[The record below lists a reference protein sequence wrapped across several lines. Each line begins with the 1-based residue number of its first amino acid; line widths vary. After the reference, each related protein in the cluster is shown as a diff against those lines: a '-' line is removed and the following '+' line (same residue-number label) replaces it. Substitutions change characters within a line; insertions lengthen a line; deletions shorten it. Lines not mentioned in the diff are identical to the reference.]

1 MKAWSLLLFLFCFAH
16 ALNAQVNDRLQLIL
30 KNDSTEI
37 PHKISE
43 IQSLI
48 KEESGKVNDTVM
60 VEYYLRLS
68 RLAQA
73 DQDYLSAIDYCD
85 TLLRNYPKLNF
96 DKTIK
101 VKERKAS
108 IYKSS
113 GQTDVSVSEYLS
125 ILSEYEDRQDF
136 KQSAKTNNKIGVIFL
151 KMNDLENAEYHLLES
166 VEHAK
171 KINNK
176 KYEASSLMSLGNRYK
191 KENNFKEA
199 ENYYKQ
205 SIAICK
211 AEGYKRLLAG
221 NYNNYGSSYRM
232 QGNHK
237 KALYYFN
244 LAVKMNKELGN
255 DKWLSYNYNNIGNV
269 HNGQKQHQKALE
281 YFFKS
286 NEIKQRIN
294 DPYGIYSTYMNIASA
309 YDSIG
314 NYKLAH
320 EYYVKYTKIKDSLAE
335 VDNVL
340 LTKKLGA
347 EFQAEKREAEI
358 IQLNMQSEL
367 DQQEI
372 EARDERIS
380 YQNFLGWL
388 LGFGIFLILVI
399 AIIIWRSA
407 VSRKKTNEELVL
419 KNEQIDAQHGEI
431 IDSINYAKRIQNSIL
446 PSSATLA
453 STIGK
458 YGLLYKPKDIVSGDF
473 YTCEETANGTFF
485 STVDCTGHGV
495 PGAMVSLVASSHLEK
510 AIHELKLA
518 DTAAILNVL
527 NDEIP
532 NALNGGEADLNDGFD
547 IALCKLSL
555 DKKELQFS
563 GAHLNC
569 WILNRTA
576 TIDNRKGS
584 VPDAKVYQLND
595 YSIIELKGQRRGI
608 GRSNDKFDFSSVN
621 IALESGDKILIST
634 DGYQDQFG
642 GEKNKK
648 FKVKEMRN
656 LILKNGSS
664 TPNEL
669 ISILDQALIKWQG
682 NYEQVDDICIMIIEV

>member
-1 MKAWSLLLFLFCFAH
+1 MKAWSILLLLCLSFSVYS
-16 ALNAQVNDRLQLIL
+16 QVNERLDLIL

-37 PHKISE
+37 PFKISE

-48 KEESGKVNDTVM
+48 KEESGVVNDTVM
-60 VEYYLRLS
+60 VEYYIKLS

-85 TLLRNYPKLNF
+85 TLLRNYPKLEF

-101 VKERKAS
+101 VRERKAS

-136 KQSAKTNNKIGVIFL
+136 KQSAKTNNRIGIIFL
-151 KMNDLENAEYHLLES
+151 KMDDLENSEYHLLES

-171 KINNK
+171 KIDNK
-176 KYEASSLMSLGNRYK
+176 KYQASSLMSLGNRYK
-191 KENNFKEA
+191 KEGNFVEA

-211 AEGYKRLLAG
+211 AEGYNRLLAG

-232 QGNHK
+232 QGQQK
-237 KALYYFN
+237 KAIFYFN

-269 HNGQKQHQKALE
+269 HNDQQQHQKALE
-281 YFFKS
+281 YFFMS
-286 NEIKQRIN
+286 NEIKQRLN

-309 YDSIG
+309 YDSLG
-314 NYKLAH
+314 NYELAH
-320 EYYVKYTKIKDSLAE
+320 QYYVKYTKLKDSLAE
-335 VDNVL
+335 VDNAL

-347 EFQAEKREAEI
+347 EFQAEKREAKI

-407 VSRKKTNEELVL
+407 VSRKKTNEELIV

-431 IDSINYAKRIQNSIL
+431 IGSINYAKRIQNSIL
-446 PSSATLA
+446 PSEAALSSTL
-453 STIGK
+453 GEF
-458 YGLLYKPKDIVSGDF
+458 GLLYKPKDIVSGDF
-473 YTCEETANGTFF
+473 YLCEETENGTYF
-485 STVDCTGHGV
+485 STIDCTGHGV
-495 PGAMVSLVASSHLEK
+495 PGAMVSLVASSHIER
-510 AIHELKLA
+510 AIHELKLGN
-518 DTAAILNVL
+518 TGAILNTL
-527 NDEIP
+527 NDDIP

-547 IALCKLSL
+547 IALCKLSK
-555 DKKELQFS
+555 DKKSLNFS

-569 WILNRTA
+569 WILNTKDSIANRTS
-576 TIDNRKGS
+576 N
-584 VPDAKVYQLND
+584 VLNAKVYEEDD
-595 YSIIELKGQRRGI
+595 YSILELKGQRRGI
-608 GRSNDKFDFSSVN
+608 GKSHDKFDFLSVE
-621 IALESGDKILIST
+621 IPVEKGDKILIST

-656 LILKNGSS
+656 VILQNGSS
-664 TPNEL
+664 TPEKL
-669 ISILDQALIKWQG
+669 VSILDEALMNWQG
-682 NYEQVDDICIMIIEV
+682 DYEQVDDICIMIVEV